1 MIEDNMATQTS
12 RGFSWVSLGVSV
24 LIAIGIGVGI
34 AYYIGTMPDKPV
46 AATQAPPPAPAE
58 APPPP
63 KIDFFGA
70 GAMAGNT
77 STLSKEGVKV
87 SADLS
92 PADAMIVWLRMD
104 IPARTG
110 GGQGQRG
117 GPGGVAPATMAP
129 MASGGGRGGGGRGPR
144 VPLTIK
150 DPDGRD
156 YSFSMESKDNGIF
169 ALHLKKGYDK
179 KPAYLTI
186 TEAAGDKTVGSWKVE
201 NVPAPKLVLP
211 DSALTGAPIGE
222 IQIHQGGRPGAR
234 VTASVHLTMN
244 LPKNQGV
251 ILHPVAASYTPIEAS
266 RTPNGLVSKPG
277 ESPFNGRLNVPNPE
291 MAHRM
296 SFDMQTYEA
305 VQTFE
310 DVTFKTARIESRFG
324 QPTLIVDQDEVA
336 KTKSGVKVALTRQD
350 DGPKHKP
357 RTIHP
362 ELGIRLMCSGEE
374 MTLRGAPGIAPGIDA
389 EITQPTPES
398 LGLTKLSLS
407 FYLGAMPE
415 GQRVF
420 DPVTPPTRTVPAGTF
435 KFGPTPI
442 TIRMKI
448 TYAKLVKTQRIV
460 LPVNPKVMPPDT
472 SGAGGGNAVMAPAPQ
487 LRVRG

>member
-1 MIEDNMATQTS
+1 MIENNMATQTS
-12 RGFSWVSLGVSV
+12 RGFSWVSLGVSI
-24 LIAIGIGVGI
+24 LIAVGIGVGI
-34 AYYIGTMPDKPV
+34 AYYMGTMPEKPV
-46 AATQAPPPAPAE
+46 AATQAPPPAPEE

-70 GAMAGNT
+70 GVLAGNT
-77 STLSKEGVKV
+77 STLSKEGIKA
-87 SADLS
+87 SADLG
-92 PADAMIVWLRMD
+92 PADAMIVWVKMD
-104 IPARTG
+104 VPNRGG

-117 GPGGVAPATMAP
+117 GPAGLAPATLAP
-129 MASGGGRGGGGRGPR
+129 TAAGGGRGGRGPR

-150 DPDGRD
+150 DPDGHD
-156 YSFSMESKDNGIF
+156 YSFSMESKDGGIF
-169 ALHLKKGYDK
+169 ALHLKKGYGK

-186 TEAAGDKTVGSWKVE
+186 AEMAGDKTVASWKVE
-201 NVPAPKLVLP
+201 NIPAPKLVLP
-211 DSALTGAPIGE
+211 DSALTGAPMGE
-222 IQIHQGGRPGAR
+222 VQIHEGGRPGAR
-234 VTASVHLTMN
+234 VTASVHLTVS

-251 ILHPVAASYTPIEAS
+251 VLHPVAASYAPIDTS
-266 RTPNGLVSKPG
+266 RMPNGLVSKPG
-277 ESPFNGRLNVPNPE
+277 ANPFDARLNVPNPE

-296 SFDMQTYEA
+296 SFDMQTYES

-324 QPTLIVDQDEVA
+324 QPTLVVDQDEVA

-350 DGPKHKP
+350 EGPKHQP
-357 RTIHP
+357 RKIHS
-362 ELGIRLMCSGEE
+362 EISIRLMCSGEE
-374 MTLRGAPGIAPGIDA
+374 MAISGVKGITPGIDA
-389 EITQPTPES
+389 EIIQPTPEA

-420 DPVTPPTRTVPAGTF
+420 DPVAPPTRTVQAGTF
-435 KFGPTPI
+435 RFGPTPI
-442 TIRMKI
+442 TIRMKV
-448 TYAKLVKTQRIV
+448 TQAKLVKTQRIV
-460 LPVNPKVMPPDT
+460 LPVNPKVLPPDT